1 MAVRLQSGTAKSFIL
16 AIAGIGRRTSVATM
30 NNTILSQRTNIAVV
44 VSAMLF
50 TALTA
55 IASPKPESVL
65 LSAGFKTKVAT
76 TAKQRQE
83 LKTLPAGQVSPVTQ
97 KGKTFYIYPDAA
109 RNRIYAGNETEY
121 QKYQG
126 LITKTRGSDGPI
138 VKTDLVRGNPIKV
151 REFYGFGPLDDMR

>member
-1 MAVRLQSGTAKSFIL
+1 M
-16 AIAGIGRRTSVATM
+16 AGIGRQPSVATM
-30 NNTILSQRTNIAVV
+30 NNTLVNQRTMNIAVV
-44 VSAMLF
+44 VSALLF
-50 TALTA
+50 TTLTA
-55 IASPKPESVL
+55 IASPKPESLL

-83 LKTLPAGQVSPVTQ
+83 LKTLPARQVSPVIQ
-97 KGKTFYIYPDAA
+97 KGKTFYIYPDAT
-109 RNRIYAGNETEY
+109 RNRIYVGNEEY
-121 QKYQG
+121 EKYQG